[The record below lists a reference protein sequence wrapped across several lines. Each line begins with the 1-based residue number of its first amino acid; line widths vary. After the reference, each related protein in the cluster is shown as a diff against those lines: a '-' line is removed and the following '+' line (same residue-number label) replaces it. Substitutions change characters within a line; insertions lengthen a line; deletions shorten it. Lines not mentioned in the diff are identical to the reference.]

1 MISYILALLIGI
13 ILGGSMIGLVII
25 KYIESLLPEGIGIR
39 DLIHGVGN
47 LSEMLEDNPMMQM
60 GMDLAGIEE
69 PESDKDD

>member
-1 MISYILALLIGI
+1 MISHILALLIGI